1 MTRAGKTLKNFICH
15 NSAPQLPLG
24 QTTRD
29 FLQVRHTCPSRG
41 PATGK
46 SMSLGHGASWE
57 PAWHELQAEKWGIP
71 SDLPCFP
78 SRFCTFVPYASHY
91 FLPADLTIPST
102 CHLLLHQSSLSNH
115 PGTNSSTTSS
125 RPMGRLPSIFFSLS
139 SLWKTTLPRGHHAQ
153 WWRPLECSALGVSWS
168 PLSLGHTVT

>member
-57 PAWHELQAEKWGIP
+57 PAWHELQAEKWGSP
-71 SDLPCFP
+71 LPCLASPLDSVLSSPIPHITSFLLTSPFLQPAIFSSIKAP
-78 SRFCTFVPYASHY
+78 SLITQAQ
-91 FLPADLTIPST
+91 I
-102 CHLLLHQSSLSNH
+102 H
-115 PGTNSSTTSS
+115 PQPPPDPWG
-125 RPMGRLPSIFFSLS
+125 GCLPSFS
-139 SLWKTTLPRGHHAQ
+139 PF
-153 WWRPLECSALGVSWS
+153 
-168 PLSLGHTVT
+168 PLSGKLHFPEVTTHNGGGPWSVQHWGSPGAHFP